1 MRWLA
6 TLIPN
11 TAFACELGTWSSIE
25 WVAPGAF
32 NIISV
37 FHQLR
42 DRKRGNIL
50 VKLRGFHCFFPPADL
65 PSALIHR
72 FQEVWVTLN
81 LFLFW
86 LKLFYFKTLY
96 VLKGNIKFLN
106 AEEKGLSKI
115 GSIYVLLHALSFRYL
130 SVESNLIRSS
140 NLTFITLT

>member
-25 WVAPGAF
+25 WVASAAF

-65 PSALIHR
+65 PSALIHL